1 MSDENKARR
10 SEAQVVFNGVDISEA
25 VNADLISLTY
35 VDNEE
40 AEADDLQ
47 IKVAD
52 PERKWLTKWLNPLV
66 NSAALDTSGMS
77 TSQNTSGSGSRGSES
92 TGNSSSSGGKT
103 SYKVTASNGV
113 NVRSNTTSKGK
124 ILGKLPFGT
133 IVEVNKFSDGWAQIQ
148 YSGSTGWIKGENLKV
163 VGNSGGGSSHTSSS
177 SGSAAA
183 ASGKANGSD
192 NWAIGDAVI
201 VTGTPQ
207 YSSYGEGKPG
217 KPVTD
222 YSGKISHL
230 NLKSGIPYPISVD
243 YLGWFAENQVRKANG
258 SGSRGSTGNG
268 SGKGLKISAAIVRC
282 NFNSDGADEILD
294 CGQFE
299 LDSVDVSGPPNEV
312 TIKGTSIAYSNSM
325 RQVEKSKAWESVTLS
340 QIASEIAEN
349 NGMALMFYS
358 ALNPSYSRVEQYQ
371 QSDISFLSMLCK
383 NAGCSLK
390 VTNNII
396 VVFNQSEYDQ
406 KAAVR
411 TIKYGDG
418 YTKYRLATN
427 ENDTYTSCRVY
438 CTKNDGT
445 VISQTVY
452 VDKHQNSTN
461 DKQCL
466 SVRRNVNSIAEAETL
481 AYKMLRLHNKFE
493 FEASFTFPGDPSL
506 TAGSTVT
513 LEGFGM
519 WDGKYAIK
527 QAKHALSHSGY
538 TTQITLR
545 RALDEAAGESA
556 ARAAS
561 SGTSD
566 SELDDIALAVIR
578 GEWDN
583 GVKRKEKLTAAG
595 YDYSAVQDRV
605 NQMLGIK

>member
-10 SEAQVVFNGVDISEA
+10 SATQVVFDGVDISEA

-40 AEADDLQ
+40 DEADDLQ

-52 PERKWLTKWLNPLV
+52 PERKWLTKWLDPLV

-77 TSQNTSGSGSRGSES
+77 ASPNTSSSGSSGSGSSS
-92 TGNSSSSGGKT
+92 NSSSGGGKT

-113 NVRSNTTSKGK
+113 NVRTNTTSKGK

-133 IVEVNKFSDGWAQIQ
+133 IVEVNKFSDGCAQIQ
-148 YSGSTGWIKGENLKV
+148 YSGSTGWIRGENLKA
-163 VGNSGGGSSHTSSS
+163 VGNSGGGSSSASSSS
-177 SGSAAA
+177 SG
-183 ASGKANGSD
+183 ASSGTANSSD
-192 NWAIGDAVI
+192 GWAIGDAVI
-201 VTGTPQ
+201 VTGSPQ
-207 YSSYGEGKPG
+207 YTSYGEGKPG
-217 KPVTD
+217 IPVTD
-222 YSGKISHL
+222 YSGKVSHL
-230 NLKSGIPYPISVD
+230 NLRSGVPYPICVD
-243 YLGWFAENQVRKANG
+243 YLGWFAENQVRKVNG
-258 SGSRGSTGNG
+258 SGGGTSSGS

-312 TIKGTSIAYSNSM
+312 TIKGTSIAYSNSV

-349 NGMALMFYS
+349 NGMVLMFYS
-358 ALNPSYSRVEQYQ
+358 ALNPSYSRVEQYR
-371 QSDISFLSMLCK
+371 QSDISFLSTLCK

-390 VTNNII
+390 ITNNII
-396 VVFNQSEYDQ
+396 VIFNQSEYDQ

-411 TIKYGDG
+411 TIKFGEG

-427 ENDTYTSCRVY
+427 ENNTYTSCRVY
-438 CTKNDGT
+438 CTKNNGT
-445 VISQTVY
+445 VISKTVY
-452 VDKHQNSTN
+452 VDKYQSSSN

-466 SVRRNVNSIAEAETL
+466 SVCRNIGSIAEAETL
-481 AYKMLRLHNKFE
+481 AYKMLRLHNKYE
-493 FEASFTFPGDPSL
+493 FEASFTLPGDPSL
-506 TAGSTVT
+506 TAGQTVE

-527 QAKHALSHSGY
+527 QAKHALSHNGY
-538 TTQITLR
+538 TTQLTLR
-545 RALDEAAGESA
+545 KALDAAAGESVTGLE
-556 ARAAS
+556 S
-561 SGTSD
+561 SDTSD
-566 SELDDIALAVIR
+566 SELDEIALAVIR
-578 GEWDN
+578 GDWDN

-595 YDYSAVQDRV
+595 YDYSAVQKRV
-605 NQMLGIK
+605 NEMLGIK

>member
-10 SEAQVVFNGVDISEA
+10 SEAQVVFDGVDISEA
-25 VNADLISLTY
+25 VKADLISLTY

-40 AEADDLQ
+40 DEADDLQ

-66 NSAALDTSGMS
+66 NSAALDLSGMS
-77 TSQNTSGSGSRGSES
+77 ASQNTSVSGSGSSGR
-92 TGNSSSSGGKT
+92 TNSSNSGGGKT

-113 NVRSNTTSKGK
+113 NVRTNTTSKGK

-133 IVEVNKFSDGWAQIQ
+133 IVEVNKFSDGYAQIQ

-163 VGNSGGGSSHTSSS
+163 VGNSGGGSSNTSSS
-177 SGSAAA
+177 SGSAS
-183 ASGKANGSD
+183 SGKVNSSD
-192 NWAIGDAVI
+192 SWAIGDAVI

-217 KPVTD
+217 MPVTD
-222 YSGKISHL
+222 YSGKVSHL
-230 NLKSGIPYPISVD
+230 NLKSGIPYPIHID

-258 SGSRGSTGNG
+258 SGSANSTGNG

-282 NFNSDGADEILD
+282 NFNSDGADEVLD

-312 TIKGTSIAYSNSM
+312 TIKGTSIAYCNSM

-358 ALNPSYSRVEQYQ
+358 ALNPSYSRVEQYR
-371 QSDISFLSMLCK
+371 QSDISFLSTLCK

-406 KAAVR
+406 KAAAR
-411 TIKYGDG
+411 IIKFGEG
-418 YTKYRLATN
+418 YTKYRLTTN

-445 VISQTVY
+445 VISKTVY
-452 VDKHQNSTN
+452 VDKYQNSTN

-466 SVRRNVNSIAEAETL
+466 SVCRNVSSIAEAETL
-481 AYKMLRLHNKFE
+481 AYKMLRLHNKYE
-493 FEASFTFPGDPSL
+493 FEASFTLPGDPSL
-506 TAGSTVT
+506 TAGSTID

-519 WDGKYAIK
+519 WDGKYAIR
-527 QAKHALSHSGY
+527 QSKHALSRSGY

-545 RALDEAAGESA
+545 KALDAAAGESA
-556 ARAAS
+556 AGADS
-561 SGTSD
+561 LGISD

-583 GVKRKEKLTAAG
+583 GVKRKEKLTAAW
-595 YDYSAVQDRV
+595 YDYSAVQNRV